1 MDLHKLTDAELKL
14 KAEHIIKSLE
24 SSGSMGYTSTILS
37 ELLDRYTKK
46 SAIVDEMTRLKI

>member
-1 MDLHKLTDAELKL
+1 MDIHKLTDAELKL
-14 KAEHIIKSLE
+14 DAEDIISYHRAKGLPFAADV
-24 SSGSMGYTSTILS
+24 LA